1 MMVKNM
7 RQEPTLT
14 IKSLCGRLESCR
26 DQDNTPDS
34 AAYKVNTGL

>member
-7 RQEPTLT
+7 RGEPVQT

-26 DQDNTPDS
+26 DQDNNPDS